1 MYFYLS
7 SLTNKALPLTD
18 STNTREHPHR
28 DGECHKPGL
37 GWGQDAV
44 GSSTPQKTARPT
56 VLGYS
61 CSACRP
67 RCHGTEPPS
76 PSSAACTHTSW
87 NFIFSTHTH
96 ARLLRYLTEIG
107 ITPCSPRIDL
117 FWCDCALDM
126 HAASCVFCIIRVSIY
141 PMQAYVKAWQSLRG
155 KYIYIKK
162 KKRKRCSHGIISSTK
177 QSQKDY
183 QIPNEMTLFLAIAQ
197 NYRTWCQHC

>member
-126 HAASCVFCIIRVSIY
+126 HAASCVVFCIICVSIY

-155 KYIYIKK
+155 KYIYKK
-162 KKRKRCSHGIISSTK
+162 KKKGKDVAMESLAVQSRARKIIRSPT
-177 QSQKDY
+177 
-183 QIPNEMTLFLAIAQ
+183 
-197 NYRTWCQHC
+197 R